1 MAQISPADWSQFAAS
16 RRSVR
21 DFQPTPVPQEILDAL
36 ITDAMTAPSWSNTRP
51 YLVAVASGGAR
62 DRISAQMVQRWQVLG
77 AARRGGWKGWV
88 GLLMR
93 PSQWAALPRSEYR
106 MPVKYPSP
114 LLERSRRIG
123 GALYGLLGV
132 QRGDAI
138 GRDAQW
144 QRNYEFFGA
153 PVEVF
158 VFIHRKLGIPAA
170 SDAGL
175 FMQNLML
182 GAKAR
187 GLGTCAQGAVAI
199 WPDLV
204 RAEFDVPKDYRMLCG
219 IALGYPSDAKVNTFA
234 AERLPNSEISCTS
247 RTP

>member
-1 MAQISPADWSQFAAS
+1 M
-16 RRSVR
+16 VR
-21 DFQPTPVPQEILDAL
+21 
-36 ITDAMTAPSWSNTRP
+36 
-51 YLVAVASGGAR
+51 
-62 DRISAQMVQRWQVLG
+62 RWQVLG
-77 AARRGGWKGWV
+77 AARRGGWAGWA
-88 GLLMR
+88 GLLLR
-93 PSQWAALPRSEYR
+93 PSQWPALPHSEYR

-132 QRGDAI
+132 PRGDAI

-158 VFIHRKLGIPAA
+158 VFIHRKLGLPAA

-182 GAKAR
+182 GARAR

-204 RAEFDVPKDYRMLCG
+204 RAEFDVPKDYRLLCG
-219 IALGYPSDAKVNTFA
+219 IALGYPTDAKVNTFA
-234 AERLPNSEISCTS
+234 AERLPGEQVTASVRE
-247 RTP
+247 RAE